1 MEAVRSFTLSWYDRH
16 PPLSYSSR
24 PPTICYMH
32 VCRYQLGYRKALKCG
47 LKVLSVSKRNRLH
60 SGLFCISKDS
70 SIALTAFANAD
81 HAGCQDTRRS
91 TSAGECEVYAGE
103 SEPMADEVD
112 ELVVYQIL
120 ERVNCVLR
128 ISGLYTSRLLDAACK
143 KVLNLLRKDCMV

>member
-91 TSAGECEVYAGE
+91 TSGSMQTCLGVG
-103 SEPMADEVD
+103 
-112 ELVVYQIL
+112 LVGV
-120 ERVNCVLR
+120 VWSVLKEEKR
-128 ISGLYTSRLLDAACK
+128 CDLVPEA
-143 KVLNLLRKDCMV
+143 